1 MKSKPRNSK
10 GSKKSGRKNPAMDN
24 PIKPIH
30 STFQDNP
37 HPDPTAI
44 SRDRV
49 MQYRTLI
56 PHEVPSPLPNQTT
69 NGIEY
74 PRFDRRPPTTSMETE
89 FIEALYSDLSRRTS
103 CSPSINANPTLD
115 TAYTVHSDLDLPPHS
130 SSESDDIDYED
141 MESYDEDRGEDGD
154 CEDFDDD
161 LDVYEHDDFL
171 SSQEAI
177 LMELRR
183 EQVEFEENVRQLQQ
197 QLQRQGSLLPLSS
210 NDGDEFESIAQSNVY
225 SDHIDVT
232 GDSNNIAHEIDGGKI
247 EHGIGGAIGV
257 FPGSNYT
264 CNSCKDPKSSL
275 CLENYGSIWRIAI
288 IEALATAAATI
299 ASFNAY
305 QYQQDQDRND
315 QSSIDQTKFR
325 YFEFLPRPR
334 PPNRPRD
341 TLEHQYDLKS
351 LKSNEA
357 TDGEATNGSKSF

>member
-1 MKSKPRNSK
+1 
-10 GSKKSGRKNPAMDN
+10 MDN
-24 PIKPIH
+24 PIKAIH
-30 STFQDNP
+30 STLQNDT
-37 HPDPTAI
+37 HADPAAI

-49 MQYRTLI
+49 MQYKSLI
-56 PHEVPSPLPNQTT
+56 QHEISSPMPNQTT

-89 FIEALYSDLSRRTS
+89 FIEALYSDLSGRTS
-103 CSPSINANPTLD
+103 CSPSINVNPLLD
-115 TAYTVHSDLDLPPHS
+115 STYTVHSDLDLPPHS

-210 NDGDEFESIAQSNVY
+210 NDGDEFESIAQGNVY
-225 SDHIDVT
+225 SDLIDTT
-232 GDSNNIAHEIDGGKI
+232 GDNNNNVHEIDGESI
-247 EHGIGGAIGV
+247 EHRIGSAIGIY
-257 FPGSNYT
+257 PGSIYA

-288 IEALATAAATI
+288 IEALATAAAAI
-299 ASFNAY
+299 ASFNAH
-305 QYQQDQDRND
+305 QYQQSQDYSD

-325 YFEFLPRPR
+325 HFEFLPRPR
-334 PPNRPRD
+334 RSPNRPRGA
-341 TLEHQYDLKS
+341 LEYQYGLNLS
-351 LKSNEA
+351 LKSNKA
-357 TDGEATNGSKSF
+357 TDGEATNESKSY